1 MKQKIFF
8 SDLHCPICN
17 LRLCWHGARC
27 QESKCWAHHIEEHDN
42 EKGNEVVDYLISD
55 FSVGGAFTSSELLRI
70 CGLIDDCRINE
81 VISEHILEISKS
93 GSSDIGNE
101 YLEELTAVGHL
112 LDIEDGI
119 LSNLRESN
127 PNSHWWDFSESL
139 LYLKNTHEVCNRIS
153 LVEMPIW
160 EQVNDKVSYREQ
172 NIEFRKLIQD
182 GIHKES
188 HYSIRGILD
197 GMILSDLKFGLVGI
211 EIMDQLLKA
220 MGKFGPPRQLAIIF
234 EFRERRDALSPIVY
248 DFDRWLVRSWTRVL
262 RSAGKGST
270 FKMGGEN
277 LLKDLDELSSLA
289 EEIDDLHSLFYV
301 NSLILERYK
310 LGRETGSLRKEREMH
325 LLRGI
330 LRYWNGCQEIAN
342 YIHTLRRLLI
352 LISETEGLEI
362 EEGDAEFPS
371 WVSEGL
377 IKSPTLIHSFQKLC
391 HRMDVEFDFSD
402 VVSNLPNDSF
412 SDYLFFKHHSVFIDI
427 GQSQFPRSDEYESR
441 LISSRVETQKTT
453 YSWKYRIEPPVG
465 NPIGFTIDLPNLI
478 WLDPEKDRVRCVD
491 NIIKWIKSLNVP
503 CFVHSTPTSC
513 HWFGWAINQI
523 HDETNAS
530 FLFSDFSQRIDED
543 LHFLPFS
550 LNNNTWIV
558 SNDGFNDLK
567 LKQRF
572 DPETYRRIISS
583 TLFPTFSI
591 DDGMQISIYR
601 NHNY

>member
-27 QESKCWAHHIEEHDN
+27 QESKCWAHHIEEHDY

-160 EQVNDKVSYREQ
+160 EQVNEKVSYREQ

-248 DFDRWLVRSWTRVL
+248 DFDRWLVRS
-262 RSAGKGST
+262 
-270 FKMGGEN
+270 
-277 LLKDLDELSSLA
+277 
-289 EEIDDLHSLFYV
+289 
-301 NSLILERYK
+301 
-310 LGRETGSLRKEREMH
+310 
-325 LLRGI
+325 
-330 LRYWNGCQEIAN
+330 
-342 YIHTLRRLLI
+342 
-352 LISETEGLEI
+352 
-362 EEGDAEFPS
+362 
-371 WVSEGL
+371 
-377 IKSPTLIHSFQKLC
+377 
-391 HRMDVEFDFSD
+391 
-402 VVSNLPNDSF
+402 
-412 SDYLFFKHHSVFIDI
+412 
-427 GQSQFPRSDEYESR
+427 
-441 LISSRVETQKTT
+441 
-453 YSWKYRIEPPVG
+453 
-465 NPIGFTIDLPNLI
+465 
-478 WLDPEKDRVRCVD
+478 
-491 NIIKWIKSLNVP
+491 
-503 CFVHSTPTSC
+503 
-513 HWFGWAINQI
+513 
-523 HDETNAS
+523 
-530 FLFSDFSQRIDED
+530 
-543 LHFLPFS
+543 
-550 LNNNTWIV
+550 
-558 SNDGFNDLK
+558 
-567 LKQRF
+567 
-572 DPETYRRIISS
+572 
-583 TLFPTFSI
+583 
-591 DDGMQISIYR
+591 
-601 NHNY
+601 